1 MQLLFNPAITLLNR
15 ISYNKKFTLLWL
27 LSLVSIAVVVYGLAV
42 NLDRVIKPSRQQ
54 LEGLALIKP
63 VVMATQSLQL
73 HRGLSTALLG
83 GNETLND
90 RRADQEKKVDEAF
103 RVMMKSLP
111 AELVAGKEFQHIIDG
126 WAQLRQGWSGR
137 TEAENF
143 VGHTRLIGEI
153 QSFKT
158 FISDKYS
165 LALDQ
170 DISSHY
176 MVDTA
181 INKLPQ
187 VLERL
192 GQLRAYGAGI
202 LARKEITEDQKFRLK
217 VMIIELDTALGQ
229 LDTSFSKT
237 SHHNPALKETLR
249 VMNSDIAD
257 LVRRIADLISAD
269 ILSGRFTTSS
279 EDFLFMATTA
289 IDRSYVLM
297 YDRML
302 PMVEEVIKART
313 DRTKQEMLISAG
325 ISFFIFVLVVY
336 FSVSIY
342 YAIIDNIRMLERSAR
357 AFAGG
362 DLSTRIKLDTR
373 DEFRQIGDSFN
384 EMADGFSALLEAQS
398 ESGVRLRSIIET
410 ALDAVVQMD
419 DEGIITG
426 WNRQAESIFG
436 WSAAEAVGRSLKDT
450 IIPPQYRDA
459 HALGLRNFLANG
471 KGNMLGSRVE
481 LLGLHRDG
489 HEFPVELSIT
499 AIRAGAKYEFNGFI
513 RDITKKKESEEM
525 IWEQANF
532 DALTGLPNR
541 HMFHDRLEQEIKK
554 ADRADAKVALLF
566 IDLDKFKEVNDTM
579 GHSKGD
585 ILLMEAAQRIS
596 SCVRETDTVARL
608 GGDEYTV
615 ILSELDDARKIERVA
630 ECVLQRL
637 AEPFR
642 IGEEIAYISA
652 SIGITQYPDD
662 AGEVEGLLKNA
673 DQAMYAAKNKGHNRF
688 EYFTPAMQQAAQARS
703 RLTNEMRGALAA
715 NQFRVYYQPIVELAT
730 GHIHKAEALIRWQH
744 PEHGIVSPAQFIPLA
759 EETGMII
766 EIGNWV
772 FMETVRKLSRWRKSL
787 NPALQIS
794 VNMSPIQFR
803 QIGNVC
809 LVCFDCLRE
818 LDLPGES
825 MVIEITEGLLLD
837 VDVEVTGKFLE
848 FRDAG
853 IQVSIDDFGTGY
865 SSLSYLK
872 KFNIDYLKI
881 DQSFVRD
888 MATDPDDMALSEA
901 IIVMA
906 HKLGLKVIAEGVETE
921 EQRML
926 LLQAGCDYAQGYLFS
941 RPVPEDEFE
950 ALLKREALKT

>member
-15 ISYNKKFTLLWL
+15 VSYNKKFTLLLL

-73 HRGLSTALLG
+73 HRGLSTVLLG
-83 GNETLND
+83 GNRNLND

-126 WAQLRQGWSGR
+126 WAQLRQGWSAR

-143 VGHTRLIGEI
+143 VGHTRLIGEM
-153 QSFKT
+153 QSFNT
-158 FISDKYS
+158 LISDKYS
-165 LALDQ
+165 LVLDQ

-176 MVDTA
+176 MIDTA

-187 VLERL
+187 VIERL

-237 SHHNPALKETLR
+237 SRHNPALKEALG
-249 VMNSDIAD
+249 VVNADIAD
-257 LVRRIADLISAD
+257 LVRRIADLVSAD
-269 ILSGRFTTSS
+269 IISGRFTTSS
-279 EDFLFMATTA
+279 EGFLFMATAA

-302 PMVEEVIKART
+302 PMVEEVIKERA

-325 ISFFIFVLVVY
+325 ISFSIFVLVVY

-342 YAIIDNIRMLERSAR
+342 YAIIDNIRLLERSAR

-362 DLSTRIKLDTR
+362 DLSTRIKLDTS

-459 HALGLRNFLANG
+459 HVQGLKNFLAGG

-513 RDITKKKESEEM
+513 RDITKKKESEEV

-554 ADRADAKVALLF
+554 ADRADVKVALLF

-688 EYFTPAMQQAAQARS
+688 EYFTPAMQQAAQARL

-772 FMETVRKLSRWRKSL
+772 FMETARKLSRWRKSL

-809 LVCFDCLRE
+809 LACFDCMRE